1 VKKNKPPVSRLFVYI
16 FEVVVSVSAFV
27 AFFVL
32 TANGIAVGKW
42 TFALILALVYFFLGT
57 WGIYGWIKKR
67 LEPEIDE
74 EWFSPIK

>member
-1 VKKNKPPVSRLFVYI
+1 MKKNKPPVSRLFVYI

-42 TFALILALVYFFLGT
+42 TFALISVHGGFTVGLKSGLNPKSTRNGSVL
-57 WGIYGWIKKR
+57 
-67 LEPEIDE
+67 
-74 EWFSPIK
+74 